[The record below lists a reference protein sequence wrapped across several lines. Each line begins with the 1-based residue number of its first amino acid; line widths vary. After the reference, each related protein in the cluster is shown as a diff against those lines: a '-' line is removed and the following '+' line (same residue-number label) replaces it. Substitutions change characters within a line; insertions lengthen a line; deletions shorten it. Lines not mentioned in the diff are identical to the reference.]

1 MQTANLHILE
11 EPAESAFRELSA
23 LVGLLTLVTLLA
35 LVWTPQGL
43 IGRSAFLYLHLLP
56 EGLSAALA
64 AMIFACAWDNSAAA
78 PKRDLVDVLFCVFLG
93 VAVLDFSHL
102 FNYAV
107 APESAS
113 APTNA
118 QSLVSY
124 LGSHLL
130 STLCLL
136 GLALANPR
144 TIAPRWLPGAALAAT
159 AVYVALMLWL
169 PSAFP
174 TVVNELF
181 GARNAPDSLVSL
193 LQYGLAALALAPVLL
208 FYKKI
213 NSSETVLADYLW
225 AASAVFML
233 SLIYFAGSSEQ
244 VHSDAPLGR
253 INHLIAYWLLY
264 RAALTTYVT
273 RPVRGLRSAVQTLQ
287 DMEARLAALTASVAD
302 PIVLIAANGRIV
314 LFNLAA
320 EAVLRC
326 TAADALDSSIA
337 RFVSPAQRETFL
349 ERIGTLAAQ
358 GNRSE
363 GSGEHVELIGLR
375 QDGEQFPMEVDIT
388 PLWIRGEAH
397 IAAVLHDVTLRQ
409 QTEATL
415 SERTSALAEKDE
427 LLKLAPV
434 LAWSFDDD
442 RVIFWNGGA
451 QHVYGFNGKEAMDRN
466 PHQLLCTQFPQPL
479 EVLKRKLREDGK
491 WSGELLQY
499 AKGGSELQV
508 ATEWMLH
515 SADGGN
521 HKIVVEAISDIT
533 QLKQIKAELR
543 QSEQNYRLLVEASP
557 IGIFVVQD
565 EKLVY
570 CNPAFARLLGAS
582 RPADLLGM
590 ERLTL
595 IHPDYHDLVRARMT
609 ALLTHKTSISH
620 AEERFLRADGT
631 EVEVD
636 VCATPFVFN
645 GKPAVQVMVRDLS
658 ESRKAARAL
667 SQAHEELKEHARR
680 LKELSRQ
687 LAMTE
692 ERERRAISAD
702 LHDEIGQ
709 LLAVAKIKLAGVTGI
724 EDAAH
729 WNAARE
735 EIDKLLDRMN
745 LAVRRLALQ
754 LSPPVLHRLGLAAA
768 LEWLAEE
775 LEKDFGLSVTVKDD
789 GNAKPLGF
797 ELRTI
802 LFRVIRELLINVA
815 KHARA
820 RSAQVI
826 MRSDESRLLV
836 VVRDEGIG
844 FDPNI
849 VAHPNEPGH
858 FGLFNV
864 SERMMS
870 FGGTVQ
876 IDSGHG
882 SGTVV
887 TITLPLGKHPTEMER
902 AP

>member
-1 MQTANLHILE
+1 MQTANLHTSE

-23 LVGLLTLVTLLA
+23 LVGLLTLVTALA

-43 IGRSAFLYLHLLP
+43 IGRSTFLYLHLLP

-78 PKRDLVDVLFCVFLG
+78 PKRDVVDVWFCVFLG

-107 APESAS
+107 APESAGEPS
-113 APTNA
+113 RT
-118 QSLVSY
+118 QSLVTY
-124 LGSHLL
+124 FGSHLL
-130 STLCLL
+130 STLCLF

-144 TIAPRWLPGAALAAT
+144 TIAPRWLPGTALAAT
-159 AVYVALMLWL
+159 AAYVALILWL

-174 TVVNELF
+174 SVVDQLF
-181 GARNAPDSLVSL
+181 RANGKPGTLAPL
-193 LQYGLAALALAPVLL
+193 LQYGLVALALVPVLL
-208 FYKKI
+208 FYKKLD
-213 NSSETVLADYLW
+213 SSEAVLADYLW

-244 VHSDAPLGR
+244 VRSDAPLGR

-264 RAALTTYVT
+264 RAALKTYVT

-320 EAVLRC
+320 ETVLRC
-326 TAADALDSSIA
+326 KAADALDTSIA
-337 RFVSPAQRETFL
+337 RFISPAQSETFL
-349 ERIGTLAAQ
+349 DRIGTLASQ
-358 GNRSE
+358 GNRNDGSSE
-363 GSGEHVELIGLR
+363 HFELAGLR
-375 QDGEQFPMEVDIT
+375 QDGEEFPLEVDVT
-388 PLWIRGEAH
+388 LLWIRGQAH

-409 QTEATL
+409 QTETKL
-415 SERTSALAEKDE
+415 SERTAALAEKDE

-434 LAWSFDDD
+434 LAWSFDDEHI
-442 RVIFWNGGA
+442 VFWNGGA
-451 QHVYGFNGKEAMDRN
+451 QHVYGFSGKETMGRN
-466 PHQLLCTQFPQPL
+466 PHQLLCTQFPEPL
-479 EVLKRKLREDGK
+479 EALKHKLLEDGK

-499 AKGGSELQV
+499 AKDGSELVV

-515 SADGGN
+515 STDGG
-521 HKIVVEAISDIT
+521 HKIVIEAISDIT

-543 QSEQNYRLLVEASP
+543 QSEQNHRLLVEASP

-570 CNPAFARLLGAS
+570 CNPAFAQLLGVS
-582 RPADLLGM
+582 RPTDLLGVGP
-590 ERLTL
+590 LTL
-595 IHPDYHDLVRARMT
+595 IHPDYHDLVRARM
-609 ALLTHKTSISH
+609 AMLLTHKTSIPH
-620 AEERFLRADGT
+620 AEERFLCADGT
-631 EVEVD
+631 QVEVD

-667 SQAHEELKEHARR
+667 AQAHEELKQHARR

-709 LLAVAKIKLAGVTGI
+709 LLAVAKIKLAGVAGI

-729 WNAARE
+729 WHAACA
-735 EIDKLLDRMN
+735 EIESLLDRMN
-745 LAVRRLALQ
+745 LGVRRLALQ

-775 LEKDFGLSVTVKDD
+775 LDKDFELSVAVKDD
-789 GNAKPLGF
+789 GNAKPFGLELG
-797 ELRTI
+797 TI

-815 KHARA
+815 KHARVK
-820 RSAQVI
+820 SAEVI
-826 MRSDESRLLV
+826 LHSDGSRLIV
-836 VVRDEGIG
+836 VVRDEGVG
-844 FDPNI
+844 FDPDI
-849 VAHPNEPGH
+849 VAHPDEPGH
-858 FGLFNV
+858 FGLFNA
-864 SERMMS
+864 SERIAS
-870 FGGTVQ
+870 FGGTLQ
-876 IDSGHG
+876 IDSGRG

-887 TITLPLGKHPTEMER
+887 TITLPLGSPPSETGH
-902 AP
+902 AA